1 MAYTGAKSS
10 VLLGI
15 ETAFGNAATLKYRIP
30 FTSESINFRADMQT
44 SEALLGV
51 RGIKALAPGKLG
63 AEGSLDVELYP
74 ETAGVLFYLALGKA
88 TLIDPDAVP
97 SSGDEYTQITPIG
110 LSEDLPSATIQVDHA
125 GQKFHY
131 VGVKVNQLTF
141 SGSVG
146 AIPKISID
154 VVGKDEIEGGAV
166 EGTIT
171 EPGDEPYYFRE
182 LKLYTDNFTT
192 TTDLYSSIEL
202 TINNSLDTDDYR
214 LDGTGKRKT
223 LEPQRLEI
231 TGRLDIIFDASVISG
246 EYAKFKNFQD
256 AALGIELAKSTGEKL
271 QIYLPRIRFSEI
283 NHDIGG
289 AEKIVM
295 SASCTAL
302 IPASGDIIEVRDYV
316 NTSGSY

>member
-1 MAYTGAKSS
+1 MRMAYTGAKSS
-10 VLLGI
+10 ILLGI
-15 ETAFGNAATLKYRIP
+15 ESTFGNAATLKYRIP

-63 AEGSLDVELYP
+63 VEGTIGAEVYP
-74 ETAGVLFYLALGKA
+74 YSTPVLFFLALGKA
-88 TLIDPDAVP
+88 TLETDHTKIVP
-97 SSGDEYTQITPIG
+97 ISLT
-110 LSEDLPSATIQVDHA
+110 EDLPSATIQVNHA

-131 VGVKVNQLTF
+131 IGTKVNQLTF

-146 AIPKISID
+146 AIPKVSID

-202 TINNSLDTDDYR
+202 TINNNLDTDDYR

-256 AALGIELAKSTGEKL
+256 AALGIELAKSTGEEL

-295 SASCTAL
+295 SASFTAL

-316 NTSGSY
+316 NTTGSY

>member
-10 VLLGI
+10 MLLGI
-15 ETAFGNAATLKYRIP
+15 ESTFGNAATLKYRIP
-30 FTSESINFRADMQT
+30 FTSESINFRADTQT

-63 AEGSLDVELYP
+63 VEGTVEAEVYP
-74 ETAGVLFYLALGKA
+74 YSTPVLFFLALGKA
-88 TLIDPDAVP
+88 TPEPETSPDHTKIVP
-97 SSGDEYTQITPIG
+97 IS

-202 TINNSLDTDDYR
+202 TINNNLDTDDYR

-223 LEPQRLEI
+223 LEPQQLEI

-246 EYAKFKNFQD
+246 EYAKFKSFQD
-256 AALGIELAKSTGEKL
+256 AALGIELAKTTGEKL

-295 SASCTAL
+295 SASFTAL
-302 IPASGDIIEVRDYV
+302 VPASGDIIEVRDYV
-316 NTSGSY
+316 NTTGSY